1 MKRFVAAAMVAGLA
15 AGAAMAEGPE
25 TPSGQSFSFLSFP
38 SDVPVEFDDVGPDA
52 MSGTGRYGE
61 DQNGAVR
68 WERSG
73 SQVTFYWDR
82 GALGE
87 RQTACDPWPELEIG
101 NAQRVACFL
110 DGFFTETEI
119 SQIGS
124 FYLVTRTQ

>member
-1 MKRFVAAAMVAGLA
+1 MKRFVTAAMIAGLA
-15 AGAAMAEGPE
+15 AGAALAEGPA

-38 SDVPVEFDDVGPDA
+38 SDVPVAFDDVGPDA

-61 DQNGAVR
+61 DLDGSVR
-68 WERSG
+68 WERAG

-101 NAQRVACFL
+101 NRQRLACFL

-119 SQIGS
+119 SQIGA